1 MILVSL
7 ASPIST
13 HLSYDAPNPAGHILC
28 SVRSY
33 HHYRS
38 LSYHQRQRSWLPC
51 APPNPKRYSRNTAR
65 PPAVLARAGRHE
77 DPSPR
82 SLGASSPIACQNL
95 HSSPHTRSLMFRF
108 RQRHRIRSAI
118 SDTVTSTDPELGLY
132 YS

>member
-28 SVRSY
+28 SHALRPYSHVRAVTRTPRPGAWEPVL
-33 HHYRS
+33 RS
-38 LSYHQRQRSWLPC
+38 HV
-51 APPNPKRYSRNTAR
+51 AN
-65 PPAVLARAGRHE
+65 
-77 DPSPR
+77 
-82 SLGASSPIACQNL
+82 SLYLQDKNRIGIENKNRTQGSQNL
-95 HSSPHTRSLMFRF
+95 HSSPHTRFRF